1 MNLALHASS
10 LGSFRAFKFF
20 FRCSLY
26 NGHLVLIWTGL
37 FESNYKP
44 LSDLVS
50 FIRSEWILLQTSF
63 FIWWI
68 SKCGLSRVYQPVVVY
83 LYPPCCASP
92 SSCSWW
98 CICIHGQTS
107 YPSSSFTVVYLYPW
121 RLNLNLSIN
130 YPFIPFPAAPIKHYL
145 SSIPNVTHSASFCD
159 VSLVFG

>member
-1 MNLALHASS
+1 MHLSS
-10 LGSFRAFKFF
+10 SSGVPYIMGTLYSFEKE
-20 FRCSLY
+20 L
-26 NGHLVLIWTGL
+26 LEW
-37 FESNYKP
+37 NYKP

-107 YPSSSFTVVYLYPW
+107 LPESSFTVVHLYPW
-121 RLNLNLSIN
+121 RLISTLPFHHSAASPTHLPSIPSVT
-130 YPFIPFPAAPIKHYL
+130 PFRTL
-145 SSIPNVTHSASFCD
+145 SSD
-159 VSLVFG
+159 VPIRFSV